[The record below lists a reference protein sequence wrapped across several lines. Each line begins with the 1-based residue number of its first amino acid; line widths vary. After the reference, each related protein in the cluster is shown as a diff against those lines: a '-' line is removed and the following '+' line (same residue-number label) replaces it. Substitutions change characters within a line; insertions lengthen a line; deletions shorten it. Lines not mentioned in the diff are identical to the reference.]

1 MKVLVTGG
9 AGFIGSH
16 LVDRLLEGGH
26 SVAVIDNL
34 STGKKENLNP
44 KAEFYELHI
53 QSADLPGVF
62 EKQEPEAVFHFAAQI
77 DVRKS
82 VEDPFFDAKT
92 NVLGTINVLECCRK
106 TGVRKVV
113 FASSGGVIYGDT
125 DCPASEDTFPK
136 PLSPYGVAKL
146 ACEGYLRCYSEWH
159 SLKYVALRYA
169 NVYGPR
175 QDPLGEAGV
184 VAIFS
189 NKLLRG
195 ETPVLYGLGKLVR
208 DYVYVDDAARAAL
221 LAMEKGRDEVI
232 NIGTGIGTSVNEL
245 FTQLKEITGFEGDPS
260 YEPKRAG
267 ELETNLLNPGRAKEV
282 LDWTPQV
289 SLQEGLRISVEW
301 FKG

>member
-1 MKVLVTGG
+1 MRVLVTGG

-16 LVDRLLEGGH
+16 LVDALLENEH
-26 SVAVIDNL
+26 SVVVIDDL

-44 KAEFYELHI
+44 DAEFHELDI
-53 QSADLPGVF
+53 RSPELSAVF
-62 EKQEPEAVFHFAAQI
+62 QREKPEVAFHFAAQI

-82 VEDPFFDAKT
+82 VEEPLFDANT
-92 NVLGTINVLECCRK
+92 NILGTLNLLECCRK
-106 TGVRKVV
+106 AGVNKVV

-125 DCPASEDTFPK
+125 DRPACEGDSPR

-146 ACEGYLRCYSEWH
+146 ACEGYLRCYSAWH
-159 SLKYVALRYA
+159 SLRYVALRYA

-189 NKLLRG
+189 RKLLDG
-195 ETPVLYGLGKLVR
+195 EQPILYGFGKLIR
-208 DYVYVDDAARAAL
+208 DYLYVDDAVRAAL
-221 LAMEKGRDEVI
+221 LAADKGQDEVL
-232 NIGTGIGTSVNEL
+232 NAGTGIGTSVNQL
-245 FTQLKEITGFEGDPS
+245 FAIVKEITGFDGDPA

-267 ELETNLLNPGRAKEV
+267 ELERNLLNPGRAKEV
-282 LDWTPQV
+282 LGWTPEV
-289 SLQEGLRISVEW
+289 SLKDGLRRAVEW